1 MGVMV
6 LLAVPMVMVGGRT
19 VRVSV
24 LFHRQRLQ

>member
-24 LFHRQRLQ
+24 LFHRRGLQ